1 MSGHRLA
8 QVNVSRLLA
17 PLDDPRLAP
26 FVEALEPV
34 NARADAAPGFVW
46 RLQGEGGDAT
56 SIRAFPDPNV
66 IVNLSVWESIEALEA
81 FTFGDPAHRAV
92 LRGRRAWFERHAE
105 ADTALWWIARRHAAE
120 RRGRG
125 RAARASPPA
134 RADGVRLHVPPAL
147 RAGRSYRFVNTQS
160 FAFACM

>member
-1 MSGHRLA
+1 MSEHRLA

-17 PLDDPRLAP
+17 PLDDPRLAM
-26 FVEALEPV
+26 FVAALEPV

-66 IVNLSVWESIEALEA
+66 IVNLSVWESVDALEA

-105 ADTALWWIARRHAAE
+105 ADTALWWIARDTLPSVEDAAE
-120 RRGRG
+120 RL
-125 RAARASPPA
+125 A
-134 RADGVRLHVPPAL
+134 HL
-147 RAGRSYRFVNTQS
+147 RRHGPTA
-160 FAFACM
+160 FAFTFRKRFAPGAATAS

>member
-46 RLQGEGGDAT
+46 RLQAEGGDAT

-66 IVNLSVWESIEALEA
+66 IVNLSVWESVEALEA

-105 ADTALWWIARRHAAE
+105 ADTALWWIADDTLPSVEDAAE
-120 RRGRG
+120 RL
-125 RAARASPPA
+125 A
-134 RADGVRLHVPPAL
+134 HL
-147 RAGRSYRFVNTQS
+147 RRHGPTA
-160 FAFACM
+160 FAFTFRQRFAPGAATAS